1 MENRNQKG
9 ESPQLE
15 IHVPRKEQLDPSP
28 QTAMRL
34 EFQETEHPVLVEML
48 GGMKLSRR
56 VKEPARR
63 QGVPR
68 QEARVALHKE
78 EDLMKPDQAPL
89 FAGRQDWPKEG
100 VVVTMVL
107 TPKSRDLIEIRQVC
121 SRLSK
126 ISKNIL
132 IKTVY

>member
-48 GGMKLSRR
+48 GGMKLNRR
-56 VKEPARR
+56 VKGPARR
-63 QGVPR
+63 RGLPHQG
-68 QEARVALHKE
+68 ARVAQLKE
-78 EDLMKPDQAPL
+78 QDLMTMLEELKQAPL
-89 FAGRQDWPKEG
+89 FADRRDWPKEE
-100 VVVTMVL
+100 VML
-107 TPKSRDLIEIRQVC
+107 MPRSQDLIEIG
-121 SRLSK
+121 
-126 ISKNIL
+126 
-132 IKTVY
+132 